1 MRRAAEIVL
10 AAALLTAQPLAA
22 QTTGTGQALVRSLAD
37 EENAGAM
44 ARVVTDVGRP
54 AECLAP
60 LAVTRIDGEDR
71 TVSAKG
77 FLIEP
82 GMHSING
89 RATLDLTSC
98 PLGDPRLTI
107 DNATDLE
114 VEFEAGNTYFIGYF
128 HPPGSVGEWKL
139 MVWNVEANPLVES
152 IDQDA
157 QTQQ

>member
-1 MRRAAEIVL
+1 MRRATQIVL
-10 AAALLTAQPLAA
+10 AAALFTVQPLAA
-22 QTTGTGQALVRSLAD
+22 QTTGLGQALVQSLAD
-37 EENAGAM
+37 EENAGVM
-44 ARVVTDVGRP
+44 ARVVTDRGRP

-82 GMHSING
+82 GLHSLNG

-107 DNATDLE
+107 DNTADLE
-114 VEFEAGNTYFIGYF
+114 VEFEAGNTYYIGYF
-128 HPPGSVGEWKL
+128 HPPDRLDEWKL
-139 MVWNVEANPLVES
+139 VVWNVEANPLVES
-152 IDQDA
+152 IDQDG
-157 QTQQ
+157 QIQQ